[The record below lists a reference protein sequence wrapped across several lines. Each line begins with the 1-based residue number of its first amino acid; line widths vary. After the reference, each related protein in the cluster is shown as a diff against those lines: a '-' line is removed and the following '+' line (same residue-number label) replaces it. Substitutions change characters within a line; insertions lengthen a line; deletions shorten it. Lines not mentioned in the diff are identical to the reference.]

1 MCVDKNN
8 SILVDL
14 PIEFIYN
21 SQPHLVL
28 TFEKEGKRIKIF
40 EKNLILIKIGSRGAV
55 ISYSYIHM
63 RPVDGRD
70 AVKEL
75 VNSDHVPHTLEIRD
89 GDYHDNL
96 VRDDDDV
103 DCDDCLDGFIMRW

>member
-75 VNSDHVPHTLEIRD
+75 VNSDHVPHTLYNGD
-89 GDYHDNL
+89 GDYHNSL
-96 VRDDDDV
+96 VGDDDV
-103 DCDDCLDGFIMRW
+103 DGDDCLNGVIMR